1 MRHVELLQVRG
12 ALGRDDDRADDQR
25 HRYGRNAQPQGGG
38 CPYTMSQLK
47 TVVECRGG
55 DYFFIPSITALRM
68 LTMGVIDP
76 T

>member
-1 MRHVELLQVRG
+1 MAMRKTKMVIK
-12 ALGRDDDRADDQR
+12 
-25 HRYGRNAQPQGGG
+25 
-38 CPYTMSQLK
+38 MSQLK

-76 T
+76 A